1 MSYPVSSKL
10 TNSDGLHLTAKGY
23 EVIFN
28 EIVKIVDE
36 HWPEL
41 KPENLPMRLPQY
53 VDVG

>member
-1 MSYPVSSKL
+1 MSQQPSIQQL
-10 TNSDGLHLTAKGY
+10 THSDGLHLTAKGY

-28 EIVKIVDE
+28 EILKIIDE

-53 VDVG
+53 VV